1 MFEPE
6 GRERLQSPVLS
17 VLIVNWNTRDLLR
30 ACLRSLHV
38 NPYSGPTQVLVVDN
52 DSTDGSAEMVSR
64 EFPEVELI
72 LPGRNTGYARGN
84 NLAFA
89 AARGDWLLTL
99 NPDTEVPAG
108 ALDAAV
114 QRLKDLPGYGCL
126 APCLRGPDGE
136 VQASVRGF
144 PTVLGILGDVTGL
157 GRRFPGSAWDSYRL
171 TAFDYSREQD
181 APQPMGSFLLFR
193 REALEAVGDPARP
206 FDERFPIF
214 FNEVDLLYRLRQ
226 AGWKTRYCPQIEIL
240 HHGGMGTRQVRKSM
254 IWESHRSLCRYLRK
268 HARGLGNAVAAEVV
282 SAIVLL
288 AAFVRARGYHAGF
301 RP

>member
-1 MFEPE
+1 MFEPG

-17 VLIVNWNTRDLLR
+17 VLIVNWNTRELLR
-30 ACLRSLHV
+30 ACLRSLAI
-38 NPYSGPTQVLVVDN
+38 NPYAGPSEILVVDN
-52 DSTDGSAEMVSR
+52 DSQDGSAEMVR
-64 EFPEVELI
+64 EEFPEARLI

-89 AARGDWLLTL
+89 DARGEWLLTL

-114 QRLKDLPGYGCL
+114 RRLEELPGYGCL
-126 APCLRGPDGE
+126 APCLRGPAGE

-144 PTVLGILGDVTGL
+144 PTVLGILGDLTGL
-157 GRRFPGSAWDSYRL
+157 GRRFPGSVWDSYRL
-171 TAFDYSREQD
+171 TAFDYANEQD

-193 REALEAVGDPARP
+193 RQALEAVGDAKQP
-206 FDERFPIF
+206 FDEGFPIF
-214 FNEVDLLYRLRQ
+214 FNEVDLLHRLHE
-226 AGWKTRYCPQIEIL
+226 AGWKTRYCPDIEIL

-254 IWESHRSLCRYLRK
+254 IWESHRSLGRYLRK
-268 HARGLGNAVAAEVV
+268 HAKGFGNAVAADIV

-288 AAFVRARGYHAGF
+288 GAFVRARGYHAGF